1 MKNIFLII
9 GISLFFNGS
18 LYAQSDDWS
27 PKDHNLIKSVRE
39 DGRFLSSY
47 GVVHAM
53 LRNTEPRYAFHS
65 DFSPKEFR
73 KWQKGLRHA
82 MEKIMKFP
90 QIKNSPAPVCIKRE
104 QREGYRLEKWEF
116 YPLPECVST
125 FLVLIPD
132 NINKPVPA
140 ILCIPGSGGNK
151 EGLAGEPG
159 IAPKLN
165 DRYKDPKLTQALNF
179 VKEGYIAVAV
189 DNPAAGEASDLERY
203 TLGSNYDYD
212 VVSRYLL

>member
-73 KWQKGLRHA
+73 NWQNKKTKQQKKNENGKRDFA
-82 MEKIMKFP
+82 MRWKK
-90 QIKNSPAPVCIKRE
+90 
-104 QREGYRLEKWEF
+104 
-116 YPLPECVST
+116 
-125 FLVLIPD
+125 
-132 NINKPVPA
+132 
-140 ILCIPGSGGNK
+140 
-151 EGLAGEPG
+151 
-159 IAPKLN
+159 
-165 DRYKDPKLTQALNF
+165 
-179 VKEGYIAVAV
+179 
-189 DNPAAGEASDLERY
+189 
-203 TLGSNYDYD
+203 
-212 VVSRYLL
+212 

>member
-53 LRNTEPRYAFHS
+53 LRNTEPRYAFHR

-73 KWQKGLRHA
+73 KWQKDFA
-82 MEKIMKFP
+82 MRWKK
-90 QIKNSPAPVCIKRE
+90 
-104 QREGYRLEKWEF
+104 
-116 YPLPECVST
+116 
-125 FLVLIPD
+125 
-132 NINKPVPA
+132 
-140 ILCIPGSGGNK
+140 
-151 EGLAGEPG
+151 
-159 IAPKLN
+159 
-165 DRYKDPKLTQALNF
+165 
-179 VKEGYIAVAV
+179 
-189 DNPAAGEASDLERY
+189 
-203 TLGSNYDYD
+203 
-212 VVSRYLL
+212 

>member
-53 LRNTEPRYAFHS
+53 LRNTEPRYAFHR

-82 MEKIMKFP
+82 MEEIMKFP
-90 QIKNSPAPVCIKRE
+90 QIKKLSSSCLYKKRTAG
-104 QREGYRLEKWEF
+104 R
-116 YPLPECVST
+116 VS
-125 FLVLIPD
+125 IR
-132 NINKPVPA
+132 KMG
-140 ILCIPGSGGNK
+140 ILS
-151 EGLAGEPG
+151 
-159 IAPKLN
+159 
-165 DRYKDPKLTQALNF
+165 
-179 VKEGYIAVAV
+179 
-189 DNPAAGEASDLERY
+189 AS
-203 TLGSNYDYD
+203 
-212 VVSRYLL
+212 

>member
-1 MKNIFLII
+1 MKNIFYNWNITV
-9 GISLFFNGS
+9 FNGS

-82 MEKIMKFP
+82 MEEIMKFP

-151 EGLAGEPG
+151 EELAGEPG
-159 IAPKLN
+159 
-165 DRYKDPKLTQALNF
+165 
-179 VKEGYIAVAV
+179 
-189 DNPAAGEASDLERY
+189 
-203 TLGSNYDYD
+203 
-212 VVSRYLL
+212 

>member
-1 MKNIFLII
+1 MSNCIFRQLKGVYQKNKTIFVISIKFKSNEKYFLII

-82 MEKIMKFP
+82 MEK
-90 QIKNSPAPVCIKRE
+90 
-104 QREGYRLEKWEF
+104 
-116 YPLPECVST
+116 
-125 FLVLIPD
+125 
-132 NINKPVPA
+132 
-140 ILCIPGSGGNK
+140 
-151 EGLAGEPG
+151 
-159 IAPKLN
+159 
-165 DRYKDPKLTQALNF
+165 
-179 VKEGYIAVAV
+179 
-189 DNPAAGEASDLERY
+189 
-203 TLGSNYDYD
+203 
-212 VVSRYLL
+212 